1 MADTAPFPMADEW
14 QHGCVT
20 NLRWGLIG
28 ASDIAETSMIPAIRA
43 VGGSVAAVYSRSAA
57 RGAEYARKHGI
68 PSSFDDLHS
77 LLSDGVDAVYVSTTN
92 ERHHE
97 ETLAAAAA
105 GKHVLCEK
113 PLALSLDAAADMVR
127 ACRRAGVV
135 LATNHGRRH
144 DSGLRSAREIVRSGR
159 LGTIVSART
168 SNAVELPERLR
179 GWRLTDVSAGAGV
192 VLDLV
197 VHEADT
203 LRFVLDQDPV
213 EVTALTG
220 SHGMA
225 SAEVEDEV
233 MGVLRMGS
241 GLLASYAC
249 SFVTPCG
256 QVGLDVNGTNA
267 SLTVQRLPGQERTA
281 VLRHRSG
288 QEDIALP
295 ETEPLGQTTVR
306 DFEAAVRGQG
316 KPTASGE
323 DGLRSLAVALASMES
338 ARSGRTVTLDSLS
351 GL

>member
-1 MADTAPFPMADEW
+1 
-14 QHGCVT
+14 VT
-20 NLRWGLIG
+20 SLRWGLIG
-28 ASDIAETSMIPAIRA
+28 ASDIAATSLIPAIRA
-43 VGGSVAAVYSRSAA
+43 LGSTATAVYSRSAG
-57 RGAEYARKHGI
+57 RGAEYARKHDI
-68 PSSFDDLHS
+68 PNSFDDLQA
-77 LLSDGVDAVYVSTTN
+77 LLSDGIDAVYVSTTN

-113 PLALSLDAAADMVR
+113 PLALSLDAATDMVR
-127 ACRRAGVV
+127 ACRSAGVV

-144 DSGLRSAREIVRSGR
+144 DAGLRTAREIVRSGR
-159 LGTIVSART
+159 LGSVISART

-197 VHEADT
+197 VHEADS

-213 EVTALTG
+213 QVTALTG

-225 SAEVEDEV
+225 SEGVDDEV

-249 SFVTPCG
+249 SFITPCG
-256 QVGLDVNGTNA
+256 HVGLDVNGTDA
-267 SLTVQRLPGQERTA
+267 SLSVQRLPGHEPSA

-288 QEDIALP
+288 QEEIPLP
-295 ETEPLGQTTVR
+295 DAIPPGEATVR
-306 DFEAAVRGQG
+306 DFEAAVRGEG
-316 KPTASGE
+316 APTASGE
-323 DGLRSLAVALASMES
+323 DGLRSLAVALASLES
-338 ARSGRTVTLDSLS
+338 ARSGQTVTLDSFS
-351 GL
+351 DT

>member
-1 MADTAPFPMADEW
+1 M
-14 QHGCVT
+14 T

-28 ASDIAETSMIPAIRA
+28 ASDIAATSIIPAIRA
-43 VGGSVAAVYSRSAA
+43 HGSTVGAVFSRSAA
-57 RGAEYARKHGI
+57 RGAEYAEKHEI
-68 PSSFDDLHS
+68 PKSFDDLHG

-97 ETLAAAAA
+97 ETLEAAAA

-127 ACRRAGVV
+127 ACRTAGVV
-135 LATNHGRRH
+135 MATNHGRRH
-144 DSGLRSAREIVRSGR
+144 DGGLRAAREVVRSGR
-159 LGTIVSART
+159 LGTIISART

-213 EVTALTG
+213 QVTALTG

-225 SAEVEDEV
+225 SGEVEDEV

-249 SFVTPCG
+249 SFITPCG
-256 QVGLDVNGTNA
+256 HVGLDVNGTEA
-267 SLTVQRLPGQERTA
+267 SLSVQRVPGHEPTA

-288 QEDIALP
+288 HEDIPLP
-295 ETEPLGQTTVR
+295 EGEPLGHATVR
-306 DFEAAVRGQG
+306 AFEAAVRGEG
-316 KPTASGE
+316 EPTASGE
-323 DGLRSLAVALASMES
+323 DGLRSLAVALASLES
-338 ARSGRTVTLDSLS
+338 ARSRQTVTLDSFS
-351 GL
+351 NR

>member
-1 MADTAPFPMADEW
+1 
-14 QHGCVT
+14 
-20 NLRWGLIG
+20 
-28 ASDIAETSMIPAIRA
+28 MIPAIRA
-43 VGGSVAAVYSRSAA
+43 LGSRVVAVYSRSAA
-57 RGAEYARKHGI
+57 RGAEYAGKHAI
-68 PSSFDDLHS
+68 PNSFDDLDS
-77 LLSDGVDAVYVSTTN
+77 LLSAGVDAVYVSTTN
-92 ERHHE
+92 ERHHA

-113 PLALSLDAAADMVR
+113 PLALSLDAAVDMVR
-127 ACRRAGVV
+127 ACRSAGVV

-144 DSGLRSAREIVRSGR
+144 DAGLRTAREVVRSGR
-159 LGTIVSART
+159 LGTIISART

-213 EVTALTG
+213 QVTALTG

-225 SAEVEDEV
+225 SEQVEDEV
-233 MGVLRMGS
+233 MGVLRMRS

-249 SFVTPCG
+249 SFITPCG
-256 QVGLDVNGTNA
+256 HVGLDVNGSDA
-267 SLTVQRLPGQERTA
+267 SLSVQRLPGQEPTA

-288 QEDIALP
+288 QEDIPLP
-295 ETEPLGQTTVR
+295 EAEPLGHATVR
-306 DFEAAVRGQG
+306 DFEAAVRGDG
-316 KPTASGE
+316 RPSASGE
-323 DGLRSLAVALASMES
+323 DGLRSLAVALASTES

-351 GL
+351 NL